1 MFIETNFEPL
11 DFNVDDF
18 DFSDIDFL
26 GEGRLNFVP
35 RRYLN
40 YCCL

>member
-1 MFIETNFEPL
+1 MTQDMFVETYVEPL

-26 GEGRLNFVP
+26 GEGRKFFVP
-35 RRYLN
+35 
-40 YCCL
+40 